1 MYAVIQNDGTTN
13 TWSSNGKNILDIRFD
28 SIGTTT
34 RPNNSLTIANVSYD
48 NKKLTDLNNDFIDSL
63 TLFNSKEIVNRI
75 IDSIYGSISFTVNKS
90 KKQLINEAKINT
102 VINN

>member
-1 MYAVIQNDGTTN
+1 MMVLQILGVMV
-13 TWSSNGKNILDIRFD
+13 KNILDIRFD

-34 RPNNSLTIANVSYD
+34 RPNNSLTIKANVSYD

-75 IDSIYGSISFTVNKS
+75 TIAYTVQYHL
-90 KKQLINEAKINT
+90 QLIK
-102 VINN
+102 VKNN

>member
-1 MYAVIQNDGTTN
+1 MI
-13 TWSSNGKNILDIRFD
+13 
-28 SIGTTT
+28 
-34 RPNNSLTIANVSYD
+34 
-48 NKKLTDLNNDFIDSL
+48 KKLTDLNNDFIDSL